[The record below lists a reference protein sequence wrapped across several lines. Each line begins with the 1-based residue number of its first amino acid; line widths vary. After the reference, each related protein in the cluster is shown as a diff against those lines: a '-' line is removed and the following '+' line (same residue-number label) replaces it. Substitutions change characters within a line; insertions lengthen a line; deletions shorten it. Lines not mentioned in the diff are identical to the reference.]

1 MSLFSIPS
9 PVDLVE
15 SAINAKLEREVI
27 EGALSAAYSSLITG
41 LWSEGSAK
49 IFAYFGAGQGLRDS
63 ATALYLSLLPYQT
76 KGLVLTVPTEML
88 EANNLSRFQTQ
99 YKTK

>member
-41 LWSEGSAK
+41 PVERRQCKDFCILRG
-49 IFAYFGAGQGLRDS
+49 GAG
-63 ATALYLSLLPYQT
+63 A
-76 KGLVLTVPTEML
+76 
-88 EANNLSRFQTQ
+88 SRFS
-99 YKTK
+99 YGALLEPASISD